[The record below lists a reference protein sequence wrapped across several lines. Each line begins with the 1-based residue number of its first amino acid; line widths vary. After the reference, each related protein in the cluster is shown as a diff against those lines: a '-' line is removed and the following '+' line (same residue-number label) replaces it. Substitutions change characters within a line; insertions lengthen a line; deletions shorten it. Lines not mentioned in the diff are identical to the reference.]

1 MIEKVLNIAQYDCN
15 IVIQGETGVGKE
27 KVFNLI
33 HQNSPRKGKPCVRI
47 NCATIPENLAESEFF
62 GYENGAF
69 TGAQKDGKEGYFEMA
84 NNGTLFLDEIG
95 SLSLTMQ
102 SKLLRVLQES
112 TFYRLGGTEQIKI
125 NVRVVCANNVPLK
138 KLIEERKFRED
149 LYYRLN
155 ICLIEVPPLRERQ
168 EDIECLSEAFLKITV
183 NVTALRRVFRPVLCI
198 GSTIITGPEM
208 YVSWKT

>member
-1 MIEKVLNIAQYDCN
+1 MTFIKVGIQKLKLFQEGKQHKQLAAQKIDDFIYSSPVTVDMIEKVLNIAQYDCN

-102 SKLLRVLQES
+102 SKLLRVLQGPRF
-112 TFYRLGGTEQIKI
+112 TDWAEQS
-125 NVRVVCANNVPLK
+125 R
-138 KLIEERKFRED
+138 
-149 LYYRLN
+149 
-155 ICLIEVPPLRERQ
+155 
-168 EDIECLSEAFLKITV
+168 
-183 NVTALRRVFRPVLCI
+183 
-198 GSTIITGPEM
+198 
-208 YVSWKT
+208 